1 MSTKQKIMGLDI
13 SSSTIGWSLFTS
25 DQSFFSLDH
34 YGYIKPAKGTPAKP
48 MSLSKRLKD
57 AKDKVNQII
66 LQHNPD
72 VIVIEDYAK
81 RFSIGRSSAQT
92 IIVLSVF
99 NETISLLG
107 YEKLNKDVV
116 KYPVVSIRA
125 ELSKFFKQKIVSKD
139 DIGPVILK
147 NSTNFKQLQSKNG
160 IRKENEDIID
170 AIAVGLTYIIKE
182 IFRGQNYTL

>member
-1 MSTKQKIMGLDI
+1 MTTKTKIMGLDI

-25 DQSFFSLDH
+25 DQSFFSLDD
-34 YGYIKPAKGTPAKP
+34 YGFVKPIKGTPAKP

-57 AKDKVNQII
+57 AKTKIDALIDTHK
-66 LQHNPD
+66 PD
-72 VIVIEDYAK
+72 IIVIEDYAR
-81 RFSIGRSSAQT
+81 RFSAGRSSAQT

-125 ELSKFFKQKIVSKD
+125 ELSKFFKQKIVSKE
-139 DIGPVILK
+139 DIGPVIIK
-147 NSTNFKQLQSKNG
+147 NSTKFKQVTSKNG

-170 AIAVGLTYIIKE
+170 AIAVGLTYILKE